1 MNDDKIEVFE
11 ASDFY
16 ATRTMEGFH
25 TDHSNYAACAARIA
39 NAKIKKL
46 MGPKVYGYGYGN
58 PIDSEWHNKIQIST
72 APSYKG
78 DLYRST
84 THTAYLFSIQ
94 PIEKKECEH
103 EYDCLSFKEEKIGG
117 PITTVCVKCGAKL
130 KAKWEVAE

>member
-1 MNDDKIEVFE
+1 MTDKELEVFSAE
-11 ASDFY
+11 DFDPHWKNRPPDQRIY
-16 ATRTMEGFH
+16 KTPR
-25 TDHSNYAACAARIA
+25 DCVYIA
-39 NAKIKKL
+39 NAKISKL
-46 MGPKVYGYGYGN
+46 MGPKVYGYIIGESCGFGN
-58 PIDSEWHNKIQIST
+58 LDRRIDPKQ
-72 APSYKG
+72 
-78 DLYRST
+78 D